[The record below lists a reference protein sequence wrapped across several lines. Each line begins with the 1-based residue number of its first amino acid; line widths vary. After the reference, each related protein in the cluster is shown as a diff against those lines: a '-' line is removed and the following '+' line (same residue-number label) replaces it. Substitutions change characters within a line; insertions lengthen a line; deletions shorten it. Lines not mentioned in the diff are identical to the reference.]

1 MLSNKIQSVLNEQI
15 NVEFHSAYLYLSM
28 AAYLESAN
36 MRGMAA
42 WMLTQSKEEVGHGMK
57 LYRHII
63 DRGDRV
69 QLTPIAAV
77 ATEWKSPFAVFEE
90 VLAHEKDITAIID
103 KEVTQANVEKD
114 HATAIMLQEFV
125 SEQVEEEANVGRIV
139 QTFKMIGDSA
149 QGLIMLD
156 RELGSRK

>member
-1 MLSNKIQSVLNEQI
+1 
-15 NVEFHSAYLYLSM
+15 
-28 AAYLESAN
+28 
-36 MRGMAA
+36 
-42 WMLTQSKEEVGHGMK
+42 MK

-63 DRGDRV
+63 DRGNRV
-69 QLTPIAAV
+69 QLAPIAAV
-77 ATEWKSPFAVFEE
+77 KTTWKSPKAVFEE
-90 VLAHEKDITAIID
+90 VLEHE
-103 KEVTQANVEKD
+103 KEVTGIIHNEVNQTNAEKD
-114 HATAIMLQEFV
+114 HATSIMLQEFV

>member
-1 MLSNKIQSVLNEQI
+1 MLSEKMQTVLNKHI

-63 DRGDRV
+63 DRGNRV
-69 QLTPIAAV
+69 QLAPIAAV
-77 ATEWKSPFAVFEE
+77 KTTWKSPKAVFEE
-90 VLAHEKDITAIID
+90 VLEHE
-103 KEVTQANVEKD
+103 KEVTGIIHNEVNQTNAEKD
-114 HATAIMLQEFV
+114 HTTSIMLQEFV